1 MTPDID
7 YFALLPVLVVFGAAI
22 ASVLVEAFVP
32 ARARYVTQMALF
44 LGGLAAALAAVLLLA
59 GTKLVTAEGAMAV
72 DGPALFLQGAMLLVA
87 IGTGVL
93 IGERVRAGVGA
104 AVGGGAVGGG
114 ASVGAGAAAGGGAS
128 VSAGAAARAAAASGA
143 GAGGAT
149 ASSSST
155 PSATSPRSPGSSAA
169 HGSHEPRGPVLAGFA
184 PQAALAP
191 GGDAEREAE
200 RAGVTQT
207 EVFPLALFA
216 TGGLMLFPAAN
227 DLITLFIALEVL
239 SLPLYVLCGMAR
251 RRRLLSQEAAMKYFL
266 LGSFSSAFFAYGIAM
281 MYGYAGTVSFDGIA
295 AAVRAEGG
303 SALALIGVALMTVG
317 LLFKVGAAP
326 FHSWTPDV
334 YQGAPISITG
344 FMAAGTKLAAFG
356 AILRFYFVA
365 VPGLEATWAPVLW
378 AVAALTM
385 IVGTVVGVTQN
396 DVKRLLAYSSVAH
409 AGFLLTGVLGS
420 PTAGTTAV
428 LFYLA
433 VYAIST
439 VGVFA
444 VAGLVRDSSGAEITD
459 LRSWA
464 GLGRRQP
471 VTAAAFALLLLALA
485 GIPLTSGFIA
495 KFAVFSAAVDRGA
508 VWLVVIGVL
517 SSAIAASFYV
527 RVIVVMFFRESPA
540 GAPSSPDATGA
551 TGATGATD
559 ATDATDSPD
568 VAFAQRPATLVVVG
582 VAVVVTVVLGI
593 LPQPLLDLAGAA
605 STFAF

>member
-7 YFALLPVLVVFGAAI
+7 YLAVLPLLVVLGTAVL
-22 ASVLVEAFVP
+22 SVLVEAFVP
-32 ARARYVTQMALF
+32 ARARYATQVALY
-44 LGGLAAALAAVLLLA
+44 LGGLAAALVAVLLLA
-59 GTKLVTAEGAMAV
+59 GTSLVTAEDAMAV
-72 DGPALFLQGAMLLVA
+72 DGPALFLQGATVLVA
-87 IGTGVL
+87 IGAGLL
-93 IGERVRAGVGA
+93 IGERARVMADPRA
-104 AVGGGAVGGG
+104 
-114 ASVGAGAAAGGGAS
+114 
-128 VSAGAAARAAAASGA
+128 
-143 GAGGAT
+143 
-149 ASSSST
+149 
-155 PSATSPRSPGSSAA
+155 RS
-169 HGSHEPRGPVLAGFA
+169 PVLAGFA

-191 GGDAEREAE
+191 GGDAERRAE

-207 EVFPLALFA
+207 EVFPLVLFA

-251 RRRLLSQEAAMKYFL
+251 RRRLLSQEAALKYFL
-266 LGSFSSAFFAYGIAM
+266 LGAFSSAIFVYGIAM

-303 SALALIGVALMTVG
+303 STLALIGVAMMSVG
-317 LLFKVGAAP
+317 LLFKVGAVP
-326 FHSWTPDV
+326 FHNWTPDV
-334 YQGAPISITG
+334 YQGAPTAITA

-356 AILRFYFVA
+356 AILRFFHVA
-365 VPGLEATWAPVLW
+365 VPGLESLWAPVLW

-385 IVGTVVGVTQN
+385 VVGTVVGVTQN

-409 AGFLLTGVLGS
+409 AGFLLTGVLG
-420 PTAGTTAV
+420 PAEVGVTAT

-433 VYAIST
+433 AYAVST

-444 VAGLVRDSSGAEITD
+444 VAGLVRDPEGAEITD

-471 VTAAAFALLLLALA
+471 AIAGAFAVLLLALA

-495 KFAVFSAAVDRGA
+495 KFAVFSAAVDGGA

-527 RVIVVMFFRESPA
+527 RVIVVMFFRETPGGEDGSQSA
-540 GAPSSPDATGA
+540 
-551 TGATGATD
+551 
-559 ATDATDSPD
+559 
-568 VAFAQRPATLVVVG
+568 VAFAQRPATLAVVG
-582 VAVVVTVVLGI
+582 VAVAVTLVLGI
-593 LPQPLLDLAGAA
+593 VPQPLLDLAGAA
-605 STFAF
+605 STFAFAG